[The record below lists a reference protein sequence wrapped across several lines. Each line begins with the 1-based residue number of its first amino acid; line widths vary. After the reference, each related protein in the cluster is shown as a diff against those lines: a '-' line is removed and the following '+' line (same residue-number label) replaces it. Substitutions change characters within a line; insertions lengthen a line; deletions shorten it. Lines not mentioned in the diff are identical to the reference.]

1 MIILQVKKNYFFFQ
15 SQMTDQAKFT
25 YSLLEKVFEKQTKV
39 EEDQEKEKKKVKTL
53 QTLKNINQQLTIK
66 GAIPEDQLKEEAK
79 KEILKKEKLKKK
91 KGKNGK

>member
-1 MIILQVKKNYFFFQ
+1 M
-15 SQMTDQAKFT
+15 
-25 YSLLEKVFEKQTKV
+25 
-39 EEDQEKEKKKVKTL
+39 

-91 KGKNGK
+91 KRKKW